1 MNGKEKF
8 KQYIIIYVY
17 DSKCIFLLLGDDY
30 MIYKYIYKTPDGF
43 SNIIMNSDGE
53 YLTGLWF
60 EDSRDSS
67 KHTIE
72 CEEKDLEIFKET
84 SKWLDIYFSGKTPDF
99 TPKYKIENLTP
110 FRQEVIDIM
119 NSIKFGKTLSYNDIA
134 KIIAKNRGIKRMSAQ
149 AVGGAV
155 GWNPICIII
164 PCHRV
169 VGTNGS
175 LTGYGGG
182 IKNKIS
188 LLELEGNV

>member
-110 FRQEVIDIM
+110 FR
-119 NSIKFGKTLSYNDIA
+119 LSLIH
-134 KIIAKNRGIKRMSAQ
+134 I
-149 AVGGAV
+149 
-155 GWNPICIII
+155 
-164 PCHRV
+164 
-169 VGTNGS
+169 
-175 LTGYGGG
+175 
-182 IKNKIS
+182 
-188 LLELEGNV
+188 